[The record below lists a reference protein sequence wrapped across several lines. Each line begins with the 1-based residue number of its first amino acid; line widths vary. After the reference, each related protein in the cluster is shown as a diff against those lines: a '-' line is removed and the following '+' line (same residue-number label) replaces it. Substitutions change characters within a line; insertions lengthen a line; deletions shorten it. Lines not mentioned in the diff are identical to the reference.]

1 MKQNDK
7 IQEEVEMT
15 LGSTEKIRKAEPN
28 PFLFD
33 KIMYRMET
41 ESQPNH
47 AITIR
52 FKYVL
57 AILILVALNVLTV
70 IHFNSEK
77 SDIET
82 QSRISNFDEEY
93 SVTFK
98 LNYN

>member
-15 LGSTEKIRKAEPN
+15 LSSTEKIREAEPN

-33 KIMYRMET
+33 RIMYRMET
-41 ESQPNH
+41 ESQPNN

-57 AILILVALNVLTV
+57 AILILVALNILTV

-77 SDIET
+77 SDIEA
-82 QSRISNFDEEY
+82 QSRIANFDEEY